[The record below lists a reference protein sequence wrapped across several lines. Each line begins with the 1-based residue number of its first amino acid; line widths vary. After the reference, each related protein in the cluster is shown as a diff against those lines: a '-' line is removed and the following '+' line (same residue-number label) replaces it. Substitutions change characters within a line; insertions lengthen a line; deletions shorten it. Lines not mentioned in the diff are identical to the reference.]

1 MKITQISV
9 FLDNRSGVLAE
20 LTEYLGSKSVNIRAL
35 NVAESRDFGVI
46 RMIVADPDRVAELLR
61 EKGYSTQKVD
71 VIAVHVD
78 DEPGGLGK
86 ALRALADQH
95 LNVDYL
101 YTFLDKSGGKAIVIM
116 RVDNHEFATSILSLN
131 GFDLLNQADV
141 IKL

>member
-20 LTEYLGSKSVNIRAL
+20 LTEYLGSNGVNIRAL

-61 EKGYSTQKVD
+61 DKGYSTQKVD
-71 VIAVHVD
+71 VIAVHVH

-101 YTFLDKSGGKAIVIM
+101 YTFLDKSGDKAIVIM
-116 RVDNHEFATSILSLN
+116 RVDNYEFATSILSRN
-131 GFDLLNQADV
+131 GFGLLNQADV
-141 IKL
+141 GKL

>member
-20 LTEYLGSKSVNIRAL
+20 LTEYLGSNGVNIRAL

-46 RMIVADPDRVAELLR
+46 RMIVADPDRVAGLLQ

-78 DEPGGLGK
+78 DEPGGLGR
-86 ALRALADQH
+86 ALRAMADQH

-101 YTFLDKSGGKAIVIM
+101 YTFLDKSGGKAIVI
-116 RVDNHEFATSILSLN
+116 
-131 GFDLLNQADV
+131 
-141 IKL
+141 

>member
-20 LTEYLGSKSVNIRAL
+20 LTEYLGSNGVNIRAL

-46 RMIVADPDRVAELLR
+46 RMIVADPDRVAEILR

-116 RVDNHEFATSILSLN
+116 RLDNYEFATSILSRN
-131 GFDLLNQADV
+131 GFELLSQADV
-141 IKL
+141 RKL

>member
-9 FLDNRSGVLAE
+9 FLDNRAGVLAE
-20 LTEYLGSKSVNIRAL
+20 LTEYLGSNGVNIRAL

-101 YTFLDKSGGKAIVIM
+101 YTFLDKSGDKAIVIM
-116 RVDNHEFATSILSLN
+116 RVDNHEFATSILSRN
-131 GFDLLNQADV
+131 GFDLLNQEDV

>member
-20 LTEYLGSKSVNIRAL
+20 LTEYLGSKGVNIRAL

-101 YTFLDKSGGKAIVIM
+101 YTFLDKSGDKAIVIM
-116 RVDNHEFATSILSLN
+116 R
-131 GFDLLNQADV
+131 
-141 IKL
+141 

>member
-20 LTEYLGSKSVNIRAL
+20 LTEYLGSKGVNIRAL

-101 YTFLDKSGGKAIVIM
+101 YTFLDKSGDKAIVIM
-116 RVDNHEFATSILSLN
+116 RVDNYEFATSILSRN
-131 GFDLLNQADV
+131 GFELLSQADV
-141 IKL
+141 RKL

>member
-1 MKITQISV
+1 MQ
-9 FLDNRSGVLAE
+9 NCCG
-20 LTEYLGSKSVNIRAL
+20 
-35 NVAESRDFGVI
+35 
-46 RMIVADPDRVAELLR
+46 

-101 YTFLDKSGGKAIVIM
+101 YTFLDKSGDKAIVIM
-116 RVDNHEFATSILSLN
+116 RVDNLDFATSILSRN
-131 GFDLLNQADV
+131 GFKLLDQSDVMDL
-141 IKL
+141 